1 MRVLLVEDD
10 RMIASSLTR
19 ALRDGGDSVD
29 WVGDAESAMSALGS
43 REHGLILLDLG
54 LPGGDG
60 LNVLRSLRAA
70 KDGRPVI
77 IITARDDLSTR
88 IAGLDLGADD
98 YVVKPY
104 SLRVLIQRVHALIRR
119 KGTEDDSDD
128 QKILD
133 CNGVKLDLRRYNAY
147 VDDQRIELTR
157 SEFKL
162 LATLLGNPGRAY
174 ERSELI
180 EAALGDDTLVLER
193 TIDVHVRAIRR
204 KLGDRSSVIETV
216 RGVGYRFRE
225 I

>member
-29 WVGDAESAMSALGS
+29 WVGDAESAMSALGGH
-43 REHGLILLDLG
+43 EHGLILLDLG

-98 YVVKPY
+98 YVAKPFDY
-104 SLRVLIQRVHALIRR
+104 AELAARIRAVARRHAGQAASKLVAGDISLDLATHEVSYGGISEVLSAREFALMHALCERPGTILSRSQIESRLYGWGEEVQSNAVDVLIHYVRR
-119 KGTEDDSDD
+119 RFG
-128 QKILD
+128 
-133 CNGVKLDLRRYNAY
+133 
-147 VDDQRIELTR
+147 
-157 SEFKL
+157 
-162 LATLLGNPGRAY
+162 
-174 ERSELI
+174 
-180 EAALGDDTLVLER
+180 R
-193 TIDVHVRAIRR
+193 TIVRN
-204 KLGDRSSVIETV
+204 V
-216 RGVGYRFRE
+216 RGAGWMVAK
-225 I
+225 